1 MNLKNRKRLTDLET
15 EFMVSGGKGQLGTL
29 GRSWTLLCL
38 KWITNKDL
46 LHSTWNSSQCY
57 MPVWMGGG
65 LGENGGCVCVSLC
78 WGFGGECVCVCV
90 CVCPFA
96 VHLTL
101 QRVDGRWV
109 WGRMGVCVCVSLCCS
124 PDTTKG
130 LCVCMC
136 VSPSA
141 VHLTLQRVCVRVCV
155 CVSESLCC
163 SPDTT
168 TILLVSYT
176 PIHNK
181 RFKLLKISTDK
192 VSANMSL

>member
-1 MNLKNRKRLTDLET
+1 
-15 EFMVSGGKGQLGTL
+15 MVSGGKGQLGTL

-65 LGENGGCVCVSLC
+65 LGENGWCVCVSLC

-90 CVCPFA
+90 CPFA

-101 QRVDGRWV
+101 QRV
-109 WGRMGVCVCVSLCCS
+109 CVCACVWVPLLF
-124 PDTTKG
+124 TWHYKG
-130 LCVCMC
+130 CVC
-136 VSPSA
+136 
-141 VHLTLQRVCVRVCV
+141 VCV

>member
-1 MNLKNRKRLTDLET
+1 
-15 EFMVSGGKGQLGTL
+15 MVSGGKGQLGTL

-65 LGENGGCVCVSLC
+65 LGENGWCVCVSLC

-90 CVCPFA
+90 CVPLLFTW
-96 VHLTL
+96 HYK
-101 QRVDGRWV
+101 GW
-109 WGRMGVCVCVSLCCS
+109 MGGEFGGEWVCVCVSLCCS

-155 CVSESLCC
+155 CVWV
-163 SPDTT
+163 P
-168 TILLVSYT
+168 LLFTWHYNNIVSQLHPNT
-176 PIHNK
+176 
-181 RFKLLKISTDK
+181 
-192 VSANMSL
+192 

>member
-1 MNLKNRKRLTDLET
+1 
-15 EFMVSGGKGQLGTL
+15 MVSGGKGQLGTL

-65 LGENGGCVCVSLC
+65 LGENGWCVCVSLC

-90 CVCPFA
+90 CV
-96 VHLTL
+96 
-101 QRVDGRWV
+101 
-109 WGRMGVCVCVSLCCS
+109 SLCCS

-130 LCVCMC
+130 GWE
-136 VSPSA
+136 VS
-141 VHLTLQRVCVRVCV
+141 LGENGCVCV
-155 CVSESLCC
+155 CVPLLFTWHYKGSVCVHVCESLCC

-168 TILLVSYT
+168 KGVCACVCVCLSPFAVHLTLQQYC
-176 PIHNK
+176 
-181 RFKLLKISTDK
+181 
-192 VSANMSL
+192 

>member
-1 MNLKNRKRLTDLET
+1 
-15 EFMVSGGKGQLGTL
+15 MVSGGKGQLGTL

-65 LGENGGCVCVSLC
+65 LGENGWCVCVSLC
-78 WGFGGECVCVCV
+78 WGFGGECVCVC
-90 CVCPFA
+90 
-96 VHLTL
+96 
-101 QRVDGRWV
+101 
-109 WGRMGVCVCVSLCCS
+109 VCVCVSLCCS